1 MTYKE
6 AIEEYGEYKGST
18 QKSYFDYLRISPFN
32 ADYKDGFKHGVFL
45 QVHICRQILDKYK
58 RINFK
63 I

>member
-6 AIEEYGEYKGST
+6 AIEEYGEYKGGT
-18 QKSYFDYLRISPFN
+18 QKNYFDYLRISPFGVGH
-32 ADYKDGFKHGVFL
+32 KDVFKYGVFL
-45 QVHICRQILDKYK
+45 QIHICRQILDKYK